1 MVRLE
6 APPNEQASPAVRA
19 LVIPAVLMAAA
30 TAVVIAVAA
39 EAARIPLVLYGAVAT
54 VVVAWCVMELSRRA
68 RTVRMLHDHY
78 AQRLASLDRRLAD
91 HDEETVRL
99 GKELMP
105 AAIHRLRQGE
115 SPMEVMR
122 AVVDG
127 DERYREL
134 PEAQRS
140 LLHAVLQIIDDEE
153 AMRESAQ
160 RSFVNIAR
168 RVQSIVH
175 QQASELREMEEAH
188 GRNPEVFDDLL
199 RIDHGTALIG
209 RLADSIAVLG
219 KARPGRQW
227 PKPVP
232 LFSVLRGAMSRILE
246 YQRVDLH
253 SIAKVAII
261 GTAVEPLIHACA
273 ELLDNATRYSP
284 PQTRVHVTAVEVQTG
299 IAIEIEDGG
308 VSLSE
313 EARTRAERMLAQ
325 AQAGIDLNDLGETP
339 RLGMAVVG
347 RLCQMYNLQV
357 SLRQSAYG
365 GVRAVLIVPRD
376 VVTTGPAPGIAH
388 GIGASALPR
397 GSGAGLPTTD
407 VLRPAD
413 RVPRPVTGPQPS
425 APLVASM
432 DDDVPAVTEWTE
444 NGLPQRRS
452 RGRAP
457 LGSHNLGPRGA
468 SHAPATGR
476 RNGVPTRA
484 PFGPRS
490 GTGGG
495 ASADGGARD
504 SERGYGRGG
513 GYGSGRGPGNGRD
526 SRDIGDGR
534 DPGNSP
540 ESGGGRDFG
549 SGRESGAGADTG
561 RQGGTADSA
570 PGPGI
575 WLEAFTKA
583 VNGTPQQPSTGSGGT
598 SAQPGDRGDS
608 DDVRGKGDLK

>member
-1 MVRLE
+1 MVRVE
-6 APPNEQASPAVRA
+6 APPSDQASPAVRA
-19 LVIPAVLMAAA
+19 LVLPAVLIVAA
-30 TAVVIAVAA
+30 TAVAVALVPDT
-39 EAARIPLVLYGAVAT
+39 ARISLVAYGAAAT
-54 VVVAWCVMELSRRA
+54 IVVTWCAVELSRRA
-68 RTVRMLHDHY
+68 RTVSTLHEHY
-78 AQRLASLDRRLAD
+78 AYRLAQLERRLAQ

-105 AAIHRLRQGE
+105 AAIYRLRQGE
-115 SPMEVMR
+115 SPVEVIR

-134 PEAQRS
+134 PTAQRS
-140 LLHAVLQIIDDEE
+140 LLRSVLQIVDDEE

-175 QQASELREMEEAH
+175 QQAGELREMEEAH

-253 SIAKVAII
+253 SIAKVAIT

-313 EARTRAERMLAQ
+313 EARARAESMLAR

-413 RVPRPVTGPQPS
+413 RVPRPVTGPRPS
-425 APLVASM
+425 AP
-432 DDDVPAVTEWTE
+432 PAGRVEEDNPLVTEWTE

-452 RGRAP
+452 RGRVP
-457 LGSHNLGPRGA
+457 LGSHNLGLKN
-468 SHAPATGR
+468 TGR
-476 RNGVPTRA
+476 PSAAGSRNGVPT
-484 PFGPRS
+484 GP
-490 GTGGG
+490 
-495 ASADGGARD
+495 SADGWSDGRINGR
-504 SERGYGRGG
+504 SNGYGGHGDAPGSAPGGTQRGG
-513 GYGSGRGPGNGRD
+513 ST
-526 SRDIGDGR
+526 
-534 DPGNSP
+534 P
-540 ESGGGRDFG
+540 EKK
-549 SGRESGAGADTG
+549 
-561 RQGGTADSA
+561 

-583 VNGTPQQPSTGSGGT
+583 VNGTPKEPSTGAGEAP
-598 SAQPGDRGDS
+598 AQPGDQGES
-608 DDVRGKGDLK
+608 DDVWGKGDLK